1 MADASR
7 SSETSFLHDAFISY
21 SRKDAAFVAV
31 LEAALR
37 SYKPPRDLLA
47 PQRRLNIFRDTEDF
61 TGTEY
66 FASIEKHLQSSRKL
80 IVICSPNARQSP
92 YVDDET
98 RRFAQTH
105 VASDIV
111 PVLIAGIP
119 NNEAKSDDD
128 EEAAFPK
135 ALIECLDMPMACDY
149 RGLDPKSDKPA
160 SGKRFQPEWFKLLAN
175 IYGCTRAEIEQRE
188 RRRQREQR
196 IRWTA
201 AGVTVASLLGL
212 ALGAAEFQRRT
223 AKSEEL
229 AAQSMQQSDKDPD
242 QAFKLARAAVEQRE
256 TKLST
261 SALRLALAKA
271 PDLLI
276 PFTRRPP
283 VSDEDYVEAPKF
295 DFALDGRR
303 FAIAEQEPRI
313 VDLETGR
320 TILKIA
326 GEGKQIAGVRFSPDG
341 AWLAVIDENHNT
353 IVFDMAYGRAVTKVD
368 GELHWRASPTVGAQ
382 QAVVLFDK
390 TVQIGELNQSGNWH
404 SSRKLTPRDYSRP
417 TRDEEDL
424 TASHKLSP
432 GGRKLA
438 SLVTRNDIAQL
449 TVTDL
454 DTGKP
459 ISRTL
464 GSPKGLRKVV
474 WSPKG
479 SYLVAVSLSGLHVV
493 ETRLLKSVFQRD
505 SGNVITVED
514 ATFSPNEKFLATTD
528 RGGKTFV
535 WDIAKSKKIAEMF
548 GPPERAYDPIFTSSG
563 ELLSVRYGTTNR
575 VYLFA
580 VDEAIRASDSEL
592 STEPLA
598 IFEPIWGGVK
608 TKEFTHDGSA
618 LVVEYEKNKLA
629 IWKTERWRWRHRLPI
644 KYDARYEAGIPEGLR
659 DIRVTADGAA
669 VGVLHGGRW
678 RGWSAVAGDE
688 VSYNGDALKPLD
700 KVTLAEFA
708 NLKLRADKND
718 ETTVYL
724 EDRSDGS
731 LVYSL
736 GHNAQ
741 VMSKTFSANGNCILT
756 TSRFM
761 AAGGEPP
768 ASADVARLWDT
779 ETGALLREWHFGF
792 GAPDGAIFTGTDR
805 IVVLSE
811 GEGFVYT
818 TPLCGSLDALRQQ
831 ARKRIPNP

>member
-1 MADASR
+1 MADVGSA
-7 SSETSFLHDAFISY
+7 SETSFLHDAFISY

-37 SYKPPRDLLA
+37 RYKPPRDLLA

-66 FASIEKHLQSSRKL
+66 YASIEKHLQSSRKL
-80 IVICSPNARQSP
+80 LVICSPNARQSA
-92 YVDDET
+92 YVDDEI
-98 RRFAQTH
+98 RRFAQTRA
-105 VASDIV
+105 ASEII

-119 NNEAKSDDD
+119 NNQAKSDDD

-135 ALIECLDMPMACDY
+135 ALIECLDMPLACDY
-149 RGLDPKSDKPA
+149 RGFDPKSDRPA
-160 SGKRFQPEWFKLLAN
+160 SGKRFQQDWFLLLAN
-175 IYGCTRAEIEQRE
+175 IYGCSRAEIEQRE

-261 SALRLALAKA
+261 SALRLALAKV
-271 PDLLI
+271 PDLVM

-283 VSDEDYVEAPKF
+283 VSDEDFVEAPKF
-295 DFALDGRR
+295 AFAPDGRL
-303 FAIAEQEPRI
+303 FAIAEPEPRI

-326 GEGKQIAGVRFSPDG
+326 GEGRKIADVRFSPDG
-341 AWLAVIDENHNT
+341 GWLAVIDENHNT
-353 IVFDMAYGRAVTKVD
+353 IVFDTAYGRAVTKVD
-368 GELHWRASPTVGAQ
+368 GELHWRASPKVGAQ
-382 QAVVLFDK
+382 QAAVLLEK
-390 TVQIGELNQSGNWH
+390 TVQVGELNQAGNWR

-417 TRDEEDL
+417 ARDEVDL
-424 TASHKLSP
+424 TASQSLSP
-432 GGRKLA
+432 DGRMLA
-438 SLVTRNDIAQL
+438 SLVTRNGVAQL

-459 ISRTL
+459 VSRTL
-464 GSPKGLRKVV
+464 GSPTGLSKVA

-479 SYLVAVSLSGLHVV
+479 SYLAAVSLNGFHVV
-493 ETRLLKSVFQRD
+493 ESRSLKSAFQQD
-505 SGNVITVED
+505 SGRVISVED
-514 ATFSPNEKFLATTD
+514 AAFSPNEKLLATTD
-528 RGGKTFV
+528 REGKTFI
-535 WDIAKSKKIAEMF
+535 WDIASSKKISEVS
-548 GPPERAYDPIFTSSG
+548 GPPERVFEPTFSASG
-563 ELLSVRYGTTNR
+563 ELLSVRYATTNR
-575 VYLFA
+575 VYLYS

-592 STEPLA
+592 SAEPLA
-598 IFEPIWGGVK
+598 IFDPIWGGAK
-608 TKEFTHDGSA
+608 AKEFTRDGSA
-618 LVVEYEKNKLA
+618 LVIQYEKNKLA
-629 IWKTERWRWRHRLPI
+629 IWKTGRWRWRHRLPI

-669 VGVLHGGRW
+669 VGVLRGDRW
-678 RGWSAVAGDE
+678 RGWSAVAGNE
-688 VSYNGDALKPLD
+688 VLNRGDALKPID
-700 KVTLAEFA
+700 KVTLAEFGD
-708 NLKLRADKND
+708 LKLRTDKND

-724 EDRSDGS
+724 ENRSDGS

-741 VMSKTFSANGNCILT
+741 VMSKTFSADGNCILT
-756 TSRFM
+756 TSRFL

-779 ETGALLREWHFGF
+779 ETGALLREWRFGF
-792 GAPDGAIFTGTDR
+792 GNPDGAFFTGTDR
-805 IVVLSE
+805 IVVLSA
-811 GEGFVYT
+811 GEGFVYA
-818 TPLCGSLDALRQQ
+818 TPLCGSLDSLRRE
-831 ARKRIPNP
+831 ARKRILNP